1 MACTSYNEL
10 LRKYDLKLFKA
21 APFRGSLTKDKVCLD
36 GEWHP
41 RFVYRLREDA
51 VTEDELEMS
60 PSSQYL
66 EFLKQAEQ
74 WLRNCSS
81 LTPYRLKDYKGTD
94 AAGNIPKLQRY
105 VKEFSEKFNSASLYF
120 WSKFNATQKST
131 TAKAI
136 IEELKDLYAENS
148 LSEFQGEFVVA
159 NVLMNDLKNEDY
171 DEKSAERVKQYLAAD
186 LLVIDDAF
194 AKDKVTLYKS
204 GYQISFLDSFLRDRI
219 DYKKK
224 ATIFTSNI
232 PVSEIAPLWG
242 TSLGSLV
249 DRAVYEMEFKDIIG
263 KDIPFDSKKIFD

>member
-36 GEWHP
+36 EEWYP

-51 VTEDELEMS
+51 VTDDDLEMS

-66 EFLKQAEQ
+66 EFLKRAEQ
-74 WLRNCSS
+74 WLRKCSS
-81 LTPYRLKDYKGTD
+81 LTSYRLKDYKGTD

-105 VKEFSEKFNSASLYF
+105 VKEFPEKFNSASLYF

-131 TAKAI
+131 IAKAI
-136 IEELKDLYAENS
+136 IEELK
-148 LSEFQGEFVVA
+148 FQGEFVVA

-219 DYKKK
+219 DYKRK

-249 DRAVYEMEFKDIIG
+249 DRVVYEMEFKDIIG